1 MANFRMEFQNMA
13 NFRMEFQKQ
22 NPGSN
27 GAHPGRTGPNPG
39 RTGPIRVVFRK

>member
-27 GAHPGRTGPNPG
+27 GALPGRTGALPG